1 MHVNACRGARFLA
14 PRLLER
20 HRDDAAWATSPRRIP
35 TRIECAGDDAMG
47 RFLTVARDLHARL
60 STALADAGLE
70 YADYRVLARLGAA
83 GAPVDVTALADAFEA
98 SAAAAE
104 HRVERLAARGLIV
117 LERPDPARS
126 PASASL
132 TVAGVA
138 AAAAGA
144 AAVEDLSA
152 HFDDALT
159 PPERERLG
167 ELIARVHSLGAAP
180 ALAAQR

>member
-1 MHVNACRGARFLA
+1 MNACRGARSLA

-60 STALADAGLE
+60 STALGDAGLE
-70 YADYRVLARLGAA
+70 YADYRILARLGAA
-83 GAPVDVTALADAFEA
+83 GAPVDVTALADAGDGSTA
-98 SAAAAE
+98 GAE

-126 PASASL
+126 LASASL
-132 TVAGVA
+132 TAAGIA

-144 AAVEDLSA
+144 AAVEHVAA
-152 HFDDALT
+152 HFDDALA

-167 ELIARVHSLGAAP
+167 ELIARVRSLGAAP
-180 ALAAQR
+180 PPAAER